1 MQEEKRDPRYSMC
14 IIAPRR
20 SVFGHRGRILAKKFV
35 NGMTVSVKLCM
46 RIHVFGKLGKTKKQ
60 EKRNT

>member
-1 MQEEKRDPRYSMC
+1 M
-14 IIAPRR
+14 
-20 SVFGHRGRILAKKFV
+20 FGHRGRILAKKSV

-46 RIHVFGKLGKTKKQ
+46 RIHVFGKLGKTNKL